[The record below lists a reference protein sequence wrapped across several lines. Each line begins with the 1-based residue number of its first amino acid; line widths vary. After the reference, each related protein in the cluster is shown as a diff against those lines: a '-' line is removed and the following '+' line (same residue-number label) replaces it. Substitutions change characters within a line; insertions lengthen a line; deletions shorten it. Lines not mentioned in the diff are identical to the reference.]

1 MKQTETLPLKSSN
14 IKRAAIIVILGIL
27 VLYVLLPKIHAFG
40 LNGHTEFPGNWALI
54 ITAACLF
61 TLPFLLS
68 GLSYKLLAFSKL
80 KLRRTVL
87 IQSASVPL
95 NLLLPA
101 GIGNISI
108 NYLFLK
114 RNGHTTVRAGLVV
127 TVNNLLGIIAN
138 LSVLSVLVLAY
149 GLTQNESKVFREHI
163 HWLLVVVGVVLLLII
178 LSAIVLS
185 GQVRKLNQFRRNL
198 LTAIG
203 QYRSR
208 KLSVFGAYLCAASQA
223 IVTALV
229 FWLCVKAY
237 GIHLTYV
244 SSFLVYAFSVLIGT
258 IVPTPGGLG
267 GVEASLTAGLVAT
280 HEASASV
287 ALAAVLAYRAVTYWL
302 PVFLGVIALSIVVK
316 LKLIS
321 KS

>member
-14 IKRAAIIVILGIL
+14 IKRAVAIVVVGLL

-40 LNGHTEFPGNWALI
+40 LNGHSELPANWYLF
-54 ITAACLF
+54 ITAAVLF
-61 TLPFLLS
+61 ILPFILS
-68 GLSYKLLAFSKL
+68 GTSYKLLAFSKL

-87 IQSASVPL
+87 IQFASVPL

-114 RNGHTTVRAGLVV
+114 RNNHSLVRAGLVV
-127 TVNNLLGIIAN
+127 TVNNLLGVLAN
-138 LSVLSVLVLAY
+138 LSVLAVLVLGF
-149 GLTQNESKVFREHI
+149 GLTQYQIKVFKEHS
-163 HWLLVVVGVVLLLII
+163 HWFAATAAIVFLLAI
-178 LSAIVLS
+178 LSATLLS
-185 GQVRKLNQFRRNL
+185 GQIRKLNRFRQNL
-198 LTAIG
+198 LSAVN
-203 QYRSR
+203 QYENR
-208 KLSVFGAYLCAASQA
+208 KLNIFGAYLCAALQA
-223 IVTALV
+223 MVTALV
-229 FWLCVKAY
+229 FWLCLKAY
-237 GIHLTYV
+237 DIHLSYV

-280 HEASASV
+280 HEASASL

-302 PVFLGVIALSIVVK
+302 PVFLGVIALTIVAK
-316 LKLIS
+316 LKLLS
-321 KS
+321 KY